1 VHRRRLLQRHVQ
13 RRLRDGLSMSY
24 LPIPRPARAVRTIY
38 GETMHARFAPTHTA
52 PRRLAALLALAA
64 LCFAT
69 SAFAEDRQPIDDEL
83 EKYWNVELAVP
94 TLSNATYARAGAF
107 EAAVGFGVV
116 PNDSYYLPLPLN
128 LKLGYH
134 MTETVALEVTY
145 SYLITPKSDLL
156 NFLENPGTEKS
167 LLDGVVN
174 PPRMSMLAA
183 LDLVYSP
190 FHGKVGIFDKKL
202 SSFDVGLVVG
212 VGGIFADV
220 DKGDRADDVVSE
232 FLPAGHWG
240 LALRFF
246 LNRWLNVRA
255 DVRQFVYKPGDA
267 ALFPVE
273 LTFGVAFL
281 TI

>member
-1 VHRRRLLQRHVQ
+1 MLASFV
-13 RRLRDGLSMSY
+13 S
-24 LPIPRPARAVRTIY
+24 PPPASW
-38 GETMHARFAPTHTA
+38 
-52 PRRLAALLALAA
+52 RLAVLVAAIA
-64 LCFAT
+64 LCAVP
-69 SAFAEDRQPIDDEL
+69 SAYADDRQPIDDEL

-94 TLSNATYARAGAF
+94 TLSNGMYSRKGAF
-107 EAAVGFGVV
+107 EAGIGFGVV

-134 MTETVALEVTY
+134 LTETVGLEVSY

-156 NFLENPGTEKS
+156 TFLEDPGSAQKS

-202 SSFDVGLVVG
+202 ASFDVGFVVG
-212 VGGIFADV
+212 VGGVFADV
-220 DKGDRADDVVSE
+220 DKGDSNDDTVSE
-232 FLPAGHWG
+232 FVPAGHWG

-246 LNRWLNVRA
+246 MNRWLNVRA
-255 DVRQFVYKPGDA
+255 DVRQFVYKPGNA

-273 LTFGVAFL
+273 LTLGVSFL